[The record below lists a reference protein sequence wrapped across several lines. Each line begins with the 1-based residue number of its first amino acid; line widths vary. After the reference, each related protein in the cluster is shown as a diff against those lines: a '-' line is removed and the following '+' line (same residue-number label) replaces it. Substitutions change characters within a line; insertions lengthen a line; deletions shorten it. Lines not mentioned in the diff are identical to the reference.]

1 MGLTGG
7 TGAVPPPARGTR
19 KRYTVS
25 FPPLAGTFPSSPLN
39 FNFNKNIP
47 LFGRIFLLE
56 RVMGLSAHFAAW
68 LGSALPARALHSLPG
83 AGKGVTGAFSYP
95 PFESPQFQFQQKY
108 PPIREDIFVGA
119 GNGTPGTGAVPPPA
133 RGTKNPST
141 GGIFACL
148 RAGRSLR
155 VPFPNHHFNKNILP
169 NGGIFLLE
177 RVMGLEPTISAWKAN
192 VLPLHYTRVLS
203 CKWCGRRDLN
213 SYALRHWNLNPARL
227 PIPPRPQAHYS
238 NLVTR
243 RRFELRTP

>member
-1 MGLTGG
+1 MLERVMGLTGG

-47 LFGRIFLLE
+47 PFGR
-56 RVMGLSAHFAAW
+56 
-68 LGSALPARALHSLPG
+68 
-83 AGKGVTGAFSYP
+83 
-95 PFESPQFQFQQKY
+95 
-108 PPIREDIFVGA
+108 
-119 GNGTPGTGAVPPPA
+119 
-133 RGTKNPST
+133 
-141 GGIFACL
+141 
-148 RAGRSLR
+148 
-155 VPFPNHHFNKNILP
+155 
-169 NGGIFLLE
+169 IFLLE

-213 SYALRHWNLNPARL
+213 SYAFRHWNLTPARL
-227 PIPPRPQAHYS
+227 PSPPRPPAYYS
-238 NLVTR
+238 DLVTR

>member
-1 MGLTGG
+1 MGLT
-7 TGAVPPPARGTR
+7 
-19 KRYTVS
+19 
-25 FPPLAGTFPSSPLN
+25 
-39 FNFNKNIP
+39 
-47 LFGRIFLLE
+47 
-56 RVMGLSAHFAAW
+56 AHFAAW

-83 AGKGVTGAFSYP
+83 AGKGITGAFPYP

-108 PPIREDIFVGA
+108 PPIREDISVGA
-119 GNGTPGTGAVPPPA
+119 GNGTPGGTGAVPPPA

-155 VPFPNHHFNKNILP
+155 VPFPNHHSNKNIP
-169 NGGIFLLE
+169 PFGRIFLLE

-227 PIPPRPQAHYS
+227 PIPPRPQAYYS

>member
-1 MGLTGG
+1 MGLPAALGQCRRQPGELGNDTLYRFRPSRGRSLR
-7 TGAVPPPARGTR
+7 VP
-19 KRYTVS
+19 
-25 FPPLAGTFPSSPLN
+25 FPDHH
-39 FNFNKNIP
+39 FNK
-47 LFGRIFLLE
+47 
-56 RVMGLSAHFAAW
+56 
-68 LGSALPARALHSLPG
+68 
-83 AGKGVTGAFSYP
+83 
-95 PFESPQFQFQQKY
+95 KY
-108 PPIREDIFVGA
+108 PPIREDISVGA
-119 GNGTPGTGAVPPPA
+119 GNGTPGGTGAVPPPA

-155 VPFPNHHFNKNILP
+155 VPFPNHHSNKNIP
-169 NGGIFLLE
+169 PFGRIFLLE

>member
-1 MGLTGG
+1 MQLYHREGAGGRGKGARKKNKPSGDGL
-7 TGAVPPPARGTR
+7 
-19 KRYTVS
+19 
-25 FPPLAGTFPSSPLN
+25 FF
-39 FNFNKNIP
+39 
-47 LFGRIFLLE
+47 LE

-108 PPIREDIFVGA
+108 PPF
-119 GNGTPGTGAVPPPA
+119 
-133 RGTKNPST
+133 
-141 GGIFACL
+141 
-148 RAGRSLR
+148 GR
-155 VPFPNHHFNKNILP
+155 
-169 NGGIFLLE
+169 IFLLE

-213 SYALRHWNLNPARL
+213 SYAFRHWNLNPARL
-227 PIPPRPQAHYS
+227 PIPPRPQAYYS